1 MSYVVW
7 ARFSHHRLLR
17 RMGVACHCG
26 LMGDMGDVA
35 AVCDVV
41 ASWMDGG
48 DVAVC
53 IWESCS
59 YCLNHKCSPIEI
71 IR

>member
-7 ARFSHHRLLR
+7 ARFSHRRLLR

-48 DVAVC
+48 DAALWQPVTWQSASGSHVVVV
-53 IWESCS
+53 
-59 YCLNHKCSPIEI
+59 
-71 IR
+71 